1 MGIGANCLPQCPAEI
16 LALTLTLGSE
26 CILISTTMHFA
37 DFNATEE
44 FAEAHWVEV
53 FGGNGGYAGS
63 FRLNP
68 AYQVLGTH
76 RSSL

>member
-1 MGIGANCLPQCPAEI
+1 MPELQNKRWRIVAQRNATANEEWF
-16 LALTLTLGSE
+16 SN
-26 CILISTTMHFA
+26 
-37 DFNATEE
+37 FNATEE
-44 FAEAHWVEV
+44 FAEAHWVQV

>member
-1 MGIGANCLPQCPAEI
+1 VC
-16 LALTLTLGSE
+16 
-26 CILISTTMHFA
+26 FA

-44 FAEAHWVEV
+44 FAEAHWVQV

-68 AYQVLGTH
+68 AYQVLATPPQQPV
-76 RSSL
+76 RT